1 MNVKCCAPLSFFVC
15 TVAVGGCATEHSGN
29 AARTE
34 GSAITA
40 SSHLTTI
47 DLDKASHFT
56 APDGSDVAVT
66 AGTYRARHHNDN
78 MTSAGA

>member
-40 SSHLTTI
+40 SSNPTTI
-47 DLDKASHFT
+47 DLEMAGLFT
-56 APDGSDVAVT
+56 TPDDSDMSVS
-66 AGTYRARHHNDN
+66 AGTSGSRHNVN